1 MESVKTATILVKSVT
16 VFIPFATV
24 LVQSVREVR
33 PFLVESSAA
42 AGAWREIGSVF
53 GLARSLLRKK
63 RRVI

>member
-42 AGAWREIGSVF
+42 AGAWREIGVF
-53 GLARSLLRKK
+53 WTGTVVAKEK
-63 RRVI
+63 CDG